1 MYRYPIISDR
11 NGATAVEF
19 GIIGP
24 IFILMIIGIVELGLL
39 LAAQTLLDNA
49 AFSASRAG
57 KTGYA
62 DTGSTQE
69 ATIAAA
75 VVKASSGLL
84 KQDRLA
90 LASSAYADYSN
101 VGQPEPFTDRNL
113 NGKWDSGESFTD
125 VNGNGRWDSDQ
136 GRSGLGTAG
145 QIVVYTITYRWPLF
159 TPWLKSMVGVG
170 GIYTLTTR
178 IVVKNEPF

>member
-1 MYRYPIISDR
+1 MYQRKLLTDR
-11 NGATAVEF
+11 HGSTAVEF

-24 IFILMIIGIVELGLL
+24 VFILMVIGIVELGLL

-75 VVKASSGLL
+75 VAKASSGLL
-84 KQDRLA
+84 KQDRMT

-113 NGKWDSGESFTD
+113 NGRWDVGEAFTD
-125 VNGNGRWDSDQ
+125 VNGNNRWDADQ
-136 GRSGLGTAG
+136 GRSGVGSAG
-145 QIVVYTITYRWPLF
+145 QIVAYTVTYRWPLF
-159 TPWLKSMVGVG
+159 TPWLKSMIGSG

>member
-1 MYRYPIISDR
+1 MHRRKLHLNTD
-11 NGATAVEF
+11 GATAVEF

-24 IFILMIIGIVELGLL
+24 VFILMIIGIIELGLL
-39 LAAQTLLDNA
+39 MAAQTLLDNA

-62 DTGSTQE
+62 DAGSSQE

-75 VVKASSGLL
+75 VTKASSGFL
-84 KQDRLA
+84 KQDRMTLT
-90 LASSAYADYSN
+90 SSAYADYSN
-101 VGQPEPFTDRNL
+101 VGQPEPFTDRNA
-113 NGKWDSGESFTD
+113 NGKWDTGEAYTD
-125 VNGNGRWDSDQ
+125 VNGNGRWDADQ
-136 GRSGLGTAG
+136 GKAGTGNAG
-145 QIVVYTITYRWPLF
+145 QIVVYTVTYRWPLF
-159 TPWLKSMVGVG
+159 TVWLKSMIGSG